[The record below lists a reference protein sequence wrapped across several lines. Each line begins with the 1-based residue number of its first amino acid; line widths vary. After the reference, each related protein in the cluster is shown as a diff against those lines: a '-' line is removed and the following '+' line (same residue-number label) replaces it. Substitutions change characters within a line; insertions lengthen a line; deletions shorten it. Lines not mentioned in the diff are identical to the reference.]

1 MITEIALR
9 PNHTIRFPKG
19 QKMNLTEHEKWLV
32 NFYKQRNWYQYS
44 PFIRLNYL
52 SEETG
57 ELSRAI
63 RAIEIGRDHPGDK
76 QLSSIEKR
84 DNLQEE
90 LADILDQLL
99 IFCSKYN
106 IDPNHLFSASENKL
120 KKRFH

>member
-1 MITEIALR
+1 
-9 PNHTIRFPKG
+9 
-19 QKMNLTEHEKWLV
+19 MNLTEHEKWLI
-32 NFYKQRNWYQYS
+32 NFYKRRNWYQYS

-76 QLSSIEKR
+76 QLSSIKKR

-106 IDPNHLFSASENKL
+106 IDPNCLLSASENKL
-120 KKRFH
+120 KKRFPE